1 MKTIVEGS
9 FAVAKAAALCRP
21 NVIAAYP
28 ITPQTHIVE
37 FLAKMVA
44 DGELNAEYINVES
57 EHSAISAC
65 VGASAA
71 GVRTFTATSSQGL
84 ALMHE
89 ILYIASGM
97 RLPIVMVNANRALSA
112 PINIWN
118 DQQDSISER
127 DSSWIQIYA
136 ETNQEALDSVI
147 QSFKVAENHEV
158 LLPFMVNLDGFTLTH
173 AVEPVD
179 IPSQE
184 DVDNFLPKFK
194 PFYELDPEK
203 PKTFGPIAFPST
215 YMNFRKMQ
223 WDAMKNSEN
232 LIKEVHE
239 EFSKKFKRS
248 YGNGLIEKYNM
259 DNAEHVIVSFGS
271 VCGTIK
277 KVLEKHPDVG
287 LLRIR
292 TYRPFPFK
300 EIESALEG
308 ITSIAVI
315 EKDISIG
322 FGGVLRHEIASI
334 TRDVQS
340 FIVGLG
346 GKDIREED
354 IEKIVKKLKSHEG
367 HKGDKNNV
375 YWQIDI

>member
-37 FLAKMVA
+37 FLAEMVA
-44 DGELNAEYINVES
+44 NGESDAEYINVES

-65 VGASAA
+65 IGASAA
-71 GVRTFTATSSQGL
+71 GVRAFTATSSQGL

-89 ILYIASGM
+89 ILYITSGM
-97 RLPIVMVNANRALSA
+97 RLPIVMVNANRSLSA

-127 DSSWIQIYA
+127 DSSWIQVYA

-147 QSFKVAENHEV
+147 QAFKVAENHDI
-158 LLPFMVNLDGFTLTH
+158 LLPFMVNLDGFILTH

-184 DVDNFLPKFK
+184 EVDDFLPKFK

-203 PKTFGPIAFPST
+203 PKTFGPIAFPSA
-215 YMNFRKMQ
+215 YMNFKKMQ
-223 WDAMKNSEN
+223 WDAMKNSEK
-232 LIKEVHE
+232 LIKEVNE
-239 EFSKKFKRS
+239 EFSKKFGRS
-248 YGNGLIEKYNM
+248 YGNGLIEKYRM
-259 DNAEHVIVSFGS
+259 DNAKHVIISFGS

-277 KVLEKHPDVG
+277 EVLERHPDVG

-300 EIESALEG
+300 EIESALKG
-308 ITSIAVI
+308 ITSIAVV

-322 FGGVLRHEIASI
+322 LGGVLRSELASI
-334 TRDVQS
+334 ISDAQS

-354 IEKIVKKLKSHEG
+354 IEKIIKKLKSPEG
-367 HKGDKNNV
+367 NEKNKM
-375 YWQIDI
+375 YWQIDL